1 MKIKCMFRRM
11 AVFAVAACLA
21 AGLCACSGGGS
32 GKEPEGGSSDGNISR
47 EGRDITLTFAAWFD
61 PDLQQ
66 HLANAFMETH
76 ANVYV
81 ELIEIDQNSWSSAL
95 QNLASTGDLPDA
107 FCTFDL
113 GTAAANGW
121 CADITEYY
129 DSDPEVGKIA
139 EGLKVAGVY
148 DGVRYGLVTEQYPC
162 VVLINKTQFEE
173 NNVAL
178 PGYDWTIDE
187 MYALAEKLTK
197 PNEHQYGLGN
207 NVLSYL
213 RDVYDA
219 AYTTDLMQYGYKP
232 DQGTFDT
239 TYLAQGYAKG
249 LELLNSGVAG
259 NPTEQEKLEWYG
271 DESIW
276 LPKTGKQAMQLDWY
290 WTIATVKSDA
300 YADLGQ
306 EWLAYP
312 FPMGTSGR
320 VQTIVNVG
328 CVAES
333 CEYPEEAY
341 ELLKFMTFGVE
352 GWKSRF
358 EWYTANSQLPA
369 SVPITSDQEV
379 LNMLYELTPGEDYA
393 AVYESIDRSVANVSK
408 WVPGLTDYESWMSS
422 QKIWTNLRNS
432 SLKVEDISGQMEQKL
447 NYYYEQTMSKIKARK
462 N

>member
-1 MKIKCMFRRM
+1 MKLKKMLAFILIVC
-11 AVFAVAACLA
+11 CL
-21 AGLCACSGGGS
+21 AGLCACGGS
-32 GKEPEGGSSDGNISR
+32 KNGDGENSKGPNKDGTISKA
-47 EGRDITLTFAAWFD
+47 GRDITLTFAAWFD
-61 PDLQQ
+61 SDLQQ
-66 HLANAFMETH
+66 HLADAFMEAH
-76 ANVYV
+76 SNVYV
-81 ELIEIDQNSWSSAL
+81 ELVKIDQNSWSSAL

-129 DSDPEVGKIA
+129 DGDPETSNIA
-139 EGLKVAGVY
+139 DGLKVAGVY

-162 VVLINKTQFEE
+162 IVLVNKTLFEQ

-197 PNEHQYGLGN
+197 SNEHQYGLGN

-219 AYTTDLMQYGYKP
+219 AYTTDLMQYGYDPSK
-232 DQGTFDT
+232 GTFDT

-249 LELLNSGVAG
+249 LELLNSGIAG
-259 NPTEQEKLEWYG
+259 NPSEKEKLEWYG

-290 WTIATVKSDA
+290 WTIATVKDQS
-300 YADLGQ
+300 YVDLGQ

-312 FPMGTSGR
+312 FPTGSSDR

-333 CEYPEEAY
+333 CEHPEEAY
-341 ELLKFMTFGVE
+341 ELLKYMTFGVE

-358 EWYTANSQLPA
+358 AWYKENNQLPA
-369 SVPITSDQEV
+369 SVPITSDEEV
-379 LNMLYELTPGEDYA
+379 LNLLYELTPGDDYT
-393 AVYESIDRSVANVSK
+393 AVYESISRSVANVAK
-408 WVPGLTDYESWMSS
+408 WVPGLTDYESWMKS
-422 QKIWTNLRNS
+422 QNIWANLRSS
-432 SLKVEDISGQMEQKL
+432 SLKVEDIAGQMEQKL
-447 NYYYEQTMSKIKARK
+447 NYYYEQNMNKIKSQKR
-462 N
+462 